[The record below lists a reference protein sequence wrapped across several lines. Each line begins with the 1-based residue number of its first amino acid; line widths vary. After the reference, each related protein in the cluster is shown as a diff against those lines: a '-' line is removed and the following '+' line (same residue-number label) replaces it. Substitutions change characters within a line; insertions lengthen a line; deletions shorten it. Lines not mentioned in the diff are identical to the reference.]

1 MKNCIKYLSV
11 IGPFIFTLSASRLS
25 AQEAEQTYLKKTD
38 HPVFVKVHPFSLG
51 FGVEYGVSEKINVG
65 ALGSFYNYNLD
76 KNASAS
82 SSSIGFSSSWFATS
96 NQSDSGYLKGVVE
109 YTRYSAKTKDEDS
122 GKESKIKNDSLS
134 GSALIGYQ
142 WVYDSGIMLNTGIGM
157 QVVKNTIDSDKK
169 VRGTGILPAGEFA
182 VGFRF

>member
-1 MKNCIKYLSV
+1 MKNCIKKLS
-11 IGPFIFTLSASRLS
+11 IFGPFLFTLSISNLS
-25 AQEAEQTYLKKTD
+25 AQEAEQTYLKKSN

-51 FGVEYGVSEKINVG
+51 FGVEYGVSEKLNVG
-65 ALGSFYNYNLD
+65 ALGSFYNYSLD

-82 SSSIGFSSSWFATS
+82 SSSLGISSSWFATS
-96 NQSDSGYLKGVVE
+96 NQSDSGYLKGIIE
-109 YTRYSAKTKDEDS
+109 YTRYSAKSKDEDS
-122 GKESKIKNDSLS
+122 GKESRIKNNSLS

-157 QVVKNTIDSDKK
+157 QIVKNTIDSDKK
-169 VRGTGILPAGEFA
+169 IKGTGILPAGEFA